1 MTIEVKT
8 KKWGN
13 SLGIII
19 PAEAVEK
26 LNLKPEQKLRIDI
39 NISTENPLKEMFGA
53 FKDKKI
59 KITQEEIK
67 DLRKEME
74 GKWLKDD

>member
-19 PAEAVEK
+19 PNKEAEK
-26 LNLKPEQKLRIDI
+26 LKLKPEQKLKIEI
-39 NISTENPLKEMFGA
+39 HLTTENPLKEMFGA
-53 FKDKKI
+53 LKFKRP
-59 KITQEEIK
+59 TEEI
-67 DLRKEME
+67 
-74 GKWLKDD
+74 LKDIRKGESKWI